1 MEQTL
6 VAVTDTKDHLYTT
19 NKSIEKAMDTL
30 KSQLH
35 EEVTAR
41 KLAEQRIES
50 MKSQIDELRKK
61 KVRSLQGHLAKFNI
75 IRICSGLVLQL
86 LYVELLFV
94 GLEHTIP
101 SSCYGTG
108 WGFWWTSVASP
119 VLEMITLYR
128 NLV

>member
-1 MEQTL
+1 MKAMEQTL

-61 KVRSLQGHLAKFNI
+61 KVSSRSFGQ
-75 IRICSGLVLQL
+75 V
-86 LYVELLFV
+86 
-94 GLEHTIP
+94 
-101 SSCYGTG
+101 
-108 WGFWWTSVASP
+108 
-119 VLEMITLYR
+119 
-128 NLV
+128 